1 LAHGTGALNIDATRI
16 GTSGGRTVH
25 TRSAGAHRDRW
36 DGNEW
41 TGEVTLNGGRWPTNV
56 VLDDTTAA
64 ELDEQTGTLTSGK
77 LEAHHARAPKDAGIL
92 GAYGSTEGERGYGD
106 SGGASRFFPVFRYE
120 AKADNAE
127 RPRVDGVSHP
137 TVKPLA

>member
-1 LAHGTGALNIDATRI
+1 TCPGGDKCECV
-16 GTSGGRTVH
+16 TSGVSFSPTKHPVRREGKF
-25 TRSAGAHRDRW
+25 
-36 DGNEW
+36 
-41 TGEVTLNGGRWPTNV
+41 GRWPTNV
-56 VLDDTTAA
+56 VLDDATAA

-106 SGGASRFFPVFRYE
+106 TGGASRFFPTFRYE
-120 AKADNAE
+120 AKADRAE